1 MGKLWAIAGR
11 ELRSY
16 FVSPLAY
23 VVGALFLLVSGY
35 LFSLILFGS
44 REASLR
50 GLFENLS
57 VVFLLITPALTMRLL
72 AEERARGTVE
82 LLMTAPVKDTDIV
95 VGKYLAACLYLV
107 FLLALTALF
116 PAILAWVGK
125 PDWMPILTGYVG
137 VFFLGASFLAVGL
150 MASSWT
156 NNQVIAA
163 ISTFAISLVI
173 WLLPSSTSVVGQQFG
188 SVLEYLSVISHQQ
201 NLGRGIIDTTDL
213 VFYVS
218 FIVTCLFL
226 TVRSVEVYR
235 WR

>member
-1 MGKLWAIAGR
+1 MGKIWAIASR

-23 VVGALFLLVSGY
+23 VIGALFLLVAGY
-35 LFSLILFGS
+35 LFALILITS

-72 AEERARGTVE
+72 AEERSRGTIE
-82 LLMTAPVKDTDIV
+82 LLMTTPVRDIDIV
-95 VGKYLAACLYLV
+95 LGKYLAVCLYLV
-107 FLLALTALF
+107 FLLGLTLIF

-125 PDWMPILTGYVG
+125 PDWMPIISGYLG
-137 VFFLGASFLAVGL
+137 VFFLGASFMAVGL

-163 ISTFAISLVI
+163 VSTFAISLVI
-173 WLLPSSTSVVGQQFG
+173 WLLPSTTSIAGQQMG
-188 SVLEYLSVISHQQ
+188 SVLEYLSVISHQA
-201 NLGRGIIDTTDL
+201 NLGRGLIDTTDL

-218 FIVTCLFL
+218 FIVACLFL
-226 TVRSVEVYR
+226 TIRSVEVYR

>member
-1 MGKLWAIAGR
+1 MGKIWAIAGR

-44 REASLR
+44 REASMR
-50 GLFENLS
+50 GLFENLA

-82 LLMTAPVKDTDIV
+82 LLLTAPVRDRDIV
-95 VGKYLAACLYLV
+95 IGKYMAVCLYLL
-107 FLLALTALF
+107 FLLCLTLIY

-125 PDWMPILTGYVG
+125 PDWMPILSGYLG
-137 VFFLGASFLAVGL
+137 IFLLGASFMAVGL
-150 MASSWT
+150 LASSWT
-156 NNQVIAA
+156 SNQVIAA
-163 ISTFAISLVI
+163 ISTFAISLII
-173 WLLPSSTSVVGQQFG
+173 WLLPASSSVVGQQFG
-188 SVLEYLSVISHQQ
+188 SVLEYLSVLSHQQ

-213 VFYVS
+213 VFYGS
-218 FIVTCLFL
+218 FIVVCLFL
-226 TVRSVEVYR
+226 SIRSVEVYR

>member
-1 MGKLWAIAGR
+1 MGKIWAIASR

-23 VVGALFLLVSGY
+23 VIGALFLLVAGY
-35 LFSLILFGS
+35 LFALILITS

-57 VVFLLITPALTMRLL
+57 VIFLLVTPALTMRLL
-72 AEERARGTVE
+72 AEERARGTIE
-82 LLMTAPVKDTDIV
+82 LLMTTPLRDVDIV
-95 VGKYLAACLYLV
+95 LGKYLAVCLYLL
-107 FLLALTALF
+107 FLLGLTLIF

-125 PDWMPILTGYVG
+125 PDWMPILSGYLG

-150 MASSWT
+150 LASSWT
-156 NNQVIAA
+156 SNQVIAA
-163 ISTFAISLVI
+163 MSTFAISLVI
-173 WLLPSSTSVVGQQFG
+173 WLLPSTTSVAGQQMG
-188 SVLEYLSVISHQQ
+188 SVLEYMSVISHQQ

-213 VFYVS
+213 IFYVS
-218 FIVTCLFL
+218 FIVACLFL
-226 TVRSVEVYR
+226 TIRSVEVYR